1 MLVSDPASWA
11 RIRPKIAT
19 WVKEAHKRKAHKRP
33 RGESMDEVLSCEVNT
48 SSKSRLPGLKR
59 PNGPKGEVKKSS
71 EWIQV
76 PTFK

>member
-1 MLVSDPASWA
+1 
-11 RIRPKIAT
+11 
-19 WVKEAHKRKAHKRP
+19 
-33 RGESMDEVLSCEVNT
+33 MDEVLSCEVNT